1 MFLPLNIYMVVASQL
16 LGVAADQV
24 PTYDFGQ
31 NCHSIATLNN
41 SIERCA
47 NDEEDAHGKLRTLW
61 ADFSAADRERCETVT
76 RAAWP
81 SYVELLACLQIA
93 QATNGVGARSSD
105 DDKKPDSPAAQDG
118 HRDEFELGNHRTNG
132 NRSRPR
138 HRLPRGPQAQW
149 RPASRCGTTGL
160 TALLSMTSYV
170 GSARS
175 ISTLCGP
182 GGRPLDDERLA
193 ASRLVQ

>member
-47 NDEEDAHGKLRTLW
+47 IDEEDAHGKLRTLW
-61 ADFSAADRERCETVT
+61 ADFSAADKERCETVT

-93 QATNGVGARSSD
+93 QATNGIGARSLD
-105 DDKKPDSPAAQDG
+105 DDKKPDSPAAQEVIDRATSPSSAITG
-118 HRDEFELGNHRTNG
+118 RMPTG
-132 NRSRPR
+132 RSRATIFR
-138 HRLPRGPQAQW
+138 AHRR
-149 RPASRCGTTGL
+149 
-160 TALLSMTSYV
+160 LSGDQRRV
-170 GSARS
+170 
-175 ISTLCGP
+175 
-182 GGRPLDDERLA
+182 A
-193 ASRLVQ
+193 APPD

>member
-1 MFLPLNIYMVVASQL
+1 MFLPLNMYMVVASQL

-61 ADFSAADRERCETVT
+61 ADFSAADKERCETVT

-93 QATNGVGARSSD
+93 QATNGIGARSSD
-105 DDKKPDSPAAQDG
+105 GDKKPELAGCPGGYRPRDG
-118 HRDEFELGNHRTNG
+118 SRLGNHRTDG
-132 NRSRPR
+132 NRSQPR
-138 HRLPRGPQAQW
+138 HHLPRAPQAQW
-149 RPASRCGTTGL
+149 
-160 TALLSMTSYV
+160 
-170 GSARS
+170 
-175 ISTLCGP
+175 
-182 GGRPLDDERLA
+182 
-193 ASRLVQ
+193 

>member
-1 MFLPLNIYMVVASQL
+1 MFLPLNIYMVVAWQL
-16 LGVAADQV
+16 LGAAADQV

-61 ADFSAADRERCETVT
+61 ADFSAADKERCEIVT

-93 QATNGVGARSSD
+93 QATNGVGTRLSD
-105 DDKKPDSPAAQDG
+105 DDKKPDLPPAQEVATSPSSAITGQMATG
-118 HRDEFELGNHRTNG
+118 RARAHVSH
-132 NRSRPR
+132 
-138 HRLPRGPQAQW
+138 HRLSGDQRRG
-149 RPASRCGTTGL
+149 
-160 TALLSMTSYV
+160 
-170 GSARS
+170 
-175 ISTLCGP
+175 
-182 GGRPLDDERLA
+182 A
-193 ASRLVQ
+193 APPD

>member
-1 MFLPLNIYMVVASQL
+1 MFLPLNMYMVVASQL

-47 NDEEDAHGKLRTLW
+47 NDEEDAHGQLRTLW
-61 ADFSAADRERCETVT
+61 ADFSAADKERCETVT

-93 QATNGVGARSSD
+93 QATNGIRRAFVRRKEARLAGCSG
-105 DDKKPDSPAAQDG
+105 G
-118 HRDEFELGNHRTNG
+118 HRPRDEFRLGNRGTDG
-132 NRSRPR
+132 SRSHPR
-138 HRLPRGPQAQW
+138 RHLPRAPRAQW
-149 RPASRCGTTGL
+149 
-160 TALLSMTSYV
+160 
-170 GSARS
+170 
-175 ISTLCGP
+175 
-182 GGRPLDDERLA
+182 
-193 ASRLVQ
+193 

>member
-61 ADFSAADRERCETVT
+61 ADFSAADKERCETVT

-93 QATNGVGARSSD
+93 QATNGIGARSSD
-105 DDKKPDSPAAQDG
+105 DDKKPGSPAAQEVIDRAG
-118 HRDEFELGNHRTNG
+118 SALTNPRNPKSRTNSTRRCWRCQT
-132 NRSRPR
+132 NFAATHTNASTITTRKRS
-138 HRLPRGPQAQW
+138 W
-149 RPASRCGTTGL
+149 
-160 TALLSMTSYV
+160 LS
-170 GSARS
+170 SAPHMF
-175 ISTLCGP
+175 G
-182 GGRPLDDERLA
+182 ER
-193 ASRLVQ
+193 

>member
-1 MFLPLNIYMVVASQL
+1 LNIYMVVASQL

-61 ADFSAADRERCETVT
+61 ADFSAADKERCETVT

-93 QATNGVGARSSD
+93 QATNGIGTHSSG
-105 DDKKPDSPAAQDG
+105 DDKTVRPGG
-118 HRDEFELGNHRTNG
+118 HRPRDEPKLGDHRPDD
-132 NRSRPR
+132 NRSQPR
-138 HRLPRGPQAQW
+138 HHLPRAPQAQW
-149 RPASRCGTTGL
+149 RPASRCGTTRL
-160 TALLSMTSYV
+160 TALLSNSLCL
-170 GSARS
+170 GSASSIRS
-175 ISTLCGP
+175 FCGP
-182 GGRPLDDERLA
+182 GEEG
-193 ASRLVQ
+193 SG

>member
-1 MFLPLNIYMVVASQL
+1 MLLPLNIYMVVASQL

-61 ADFSAADRERCETVT
+61 ADFSAADKERCETVT

-93 QATNGVGARSSD
+93 QATNGIGARSSD
-105 DDKKPDSPAAQDG
+105 GDKKPDSPAAQAVID
-118 HRDEFELGNHRTNG
+118 RAT
-132 NRSRPR
+132 
-138 HRLPRGPQAQW
+138 GP
-149 RPASRCGTTGL
+149 
-160 TALLSMTSYV
+160 
-170 GSARS
+170 GSAIAGRRAAGRTRAA
-175 ISTLCGP
+175 ISRAHRGLSGDQ
-182 GGRPLDDERLA
+182 RRVA
-193 ASRLVQ
+193 APPD

>member
-47 NDEEDAHGKLRTLW
+47 NDEEDAHGKLRPLW
-61 ADFSAADRERCETVT
+61 ADFSAADKERCEAVT

-93 QATNGVGARSSD
+93 QATNGIGARSSD
-105 DDKKPDSPAAQDG
+105 DDKKSDSPAAQEVID
-118 HRDEFELGNHRTNG
+118 RATSPSSAITARTATG
-132 NRSRPR
+132 RSRATISR
-138 HRLPRGPQAQW
+138 AHR
-149 RPASRCGTTGL
+149 RPSVDQRR
-160 TALLSMTSYV
+160 V
-170 GSARS
+170 
-175 ISTLCGP
+175 
-182 GGRPLDDERLA
+182 A
-193 ASRLVQ
+193 APPD

>member
-61 ADFSAADRERCETVT
+61 ADFLAADRERCETVT

-105 DDKKPDSPAAQDG
+105 DDKKPDSPTAQEVIATSPSSAITGRMATGRARATVSRAHRRLSGDQRRGAAPPD
-118 HRDEFELGNHRTNG
+118 
-132 NRSRPR
+132 
-138 HRLPRGPQAQW
+138 
-149 RPASRCGTTGL
+149 
-160 TALLSMTSYV
+160 
-170 GSARS
+170 
-175 ISTLCGP
+175 
-182 GGRPLDDERLA
+182 
-193 ASRLVQ
+193 

>member
-47 NDEEDAHGKLRTLW
+47 NDEEEAHGKLRTLW
-61 ADFSAADRERCETVT
+61 ADFSAADKERCEAVT

-93 QATNGVGARSSD
+93 
-105 DDKKPDSPAAQDG
+105 
-118 HRDEFELGNHRTNG
+118 
-132 NRSRPR
+132 
-138 HRLPRGPQAQW
+138 
-149 RPASRCGTTGL
+149 
-160 TALLSMTSYV
+160 
-170 GSARS
+170 
-175 ISTLCGP
+175 
-182 GGRPLDDERLA
+182 
-193 ASRLVQ
+193 

>member
-61 ADFSAADRERCETVT
+61 ADFLAADRERCETVT

-105 DDKKPDSPAAQDG
+105 DDKKPDSPAAQEVIATSPSSAITG
-118 HRDEFELGNHRTNG
+118 RMATGRARANVSRAHR
-132 NRSRPR
+132 
-138 HRLPRGPQAQW
+138 RLSGDQRRG
-149 RPASRCGTTGL
+149 
-160 TALLSMTSYV
+160 
-170 GSARS
+170 
-175 ISTLCGP
+175 
-182 GGRPLDDERLA
+182 A
-193 ASRLVQ
+193 APPD

>member
-1 MFLPLNIYMVVASQL
+1 MFLPLNIYMVAASQL

-41 SIERCA
+41 GIERCA

-61 ADFSAADRERCETVT
+61 ADFSAADKERCEIVT

-105 DDKKPDSPAAQDG
+105 DDKRPDSPAAQEVIDRAMSPSSAITG
-118 HRDEFELGNHRTNG
+118 RMATVRARATISRAHR
-132 NRSRPR
+132 
-138 HRLPRGPQAQW
+138 
-149 RPASRCGTTGL
+149 GL
-160 TALLSMTSYV
+160 S
-170 GSARS
+170 GDQRR
-175 ISTLCGP
+175 I
-182 GGRPLDDERLA
+182 A
-193 ASRLVQ
+193 APPD